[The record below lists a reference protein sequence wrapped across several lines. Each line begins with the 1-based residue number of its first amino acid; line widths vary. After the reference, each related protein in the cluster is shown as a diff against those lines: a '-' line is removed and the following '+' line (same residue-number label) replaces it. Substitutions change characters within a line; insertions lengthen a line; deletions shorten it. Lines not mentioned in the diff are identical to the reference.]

1 MEREPHDEASARAL
15 RTLVDASPVPMV
27 VIEPD
32 ATVRLWNLASTRLFG
47 WSAGEV
53 VGRRIPI
60 VPAHRLDECAG
71 IRRAIV
77 GGQTLTVVET
87 ERLRKDGTPVEVV
100 ISAAPLPDPDGVV
113 RSMVLLFED
122 VTQRKDA
129 EAKRSEAL
137 AAAERARADAE
148 AASVAK
154 DHFLAMLSHELRNPL
169 AAIRNAVVTAR
180 LDGSRRERALEIA
193 GRQADQLTR
202 ILDDLLDVARVSQG
216 HLALRTER
224 LYLSRIVELAVEA
237 TRGLMDE
244 RGHVLRVSL
253 PHEGVEVEA
262 DASRIEQ
269 VIVNLLSNAAKYTE
283 PGGRVDLSV
292 ERDGADVTVVVRDSG
307 IGIAP
312 EVLPKIFDLFV
323 RADNSRN
330 RAQGG
335 LGIGLTLVRR
345 LVELHGGRVDATSDG
360 PGAGATFTVRLPALD
375 ATAEASLGGSTDR
388 APSRRARV
396 VLVEDNPDA
405 AESLLMLLELL
416 GHQVRTFGDGV
427 TALAAASANPPD
439 VMIVDIGLPGIDG
452 YEVARRARRDPALA
466 RVVLVA
472 LTGYGREEDKRDA
485 LRAGFDR
492 HLVKPVEPGAIEGLV
507 AEMAS
512 PNRTPSALH

>member
-1 MEREPHDEASARAL
+1 MA
-15 RTLVDASPVPMV
+15 

-77 GGQTLTVVET
+77 GGEALTVVET

-262 DASRIEQ
+262 D
-269 VIVNLLSNAAKYTE
+269 
-283 PGGRVDLSV
+283 
-292 ERDGADVTVVVRDSG
+292 
-307 IGIAP
+307 
-312 EVLPKIFDLFV
+312 
-323 RADNSRN
+323 
-330 RAQGG
+330 
-335 LGIGLTLVRR
+335 
-345 LVELHGGRVDATSDG
+345 
-360 PGAGATFTVRLPALD
+360 
-375 ATAEASLGGSTDR
+375 
-388 APSRRARV
+388 
-396 VLVEDNPDA
+396 
-405 AESLLMLLELL
+405 
-416 GHQVRTFGDGV
+416 
-427 TALAAASANPPD
+427 
-439 VMIVDIGLPGIDG
+439 
-452 YEVARRARRDPALA
+452 
-466 RVVLVA
+466 
-472 LTGYGREEDKRDA
+472 
-485 LRAGFDR
+485 
-492 HLVKPVEPGAIEGLV
+492 
-507 AEMAS
+507 
-512 PNRTPSALH
+512 